1 MKRAATID
9 SCRDLFYTKSNL
21 TDDGGATLKAIRI
34 GCGSGG
40 CTYERM
46 EPAVELAKTGRIDY
60 LVFECLAERTIADAQ
75 RQKLKNPQRGYNP
88 MLQERMEVF
97 LPLMQE
103 KKFKIISNMG
113 GANPQQAVFEIMRI
127 ALRQNLKN
135 IKIAMVTGDD
145 ITERIDQY
153 RDLNLFEKARTVGS
167 LENIISANVYLG
179 ADSIRKALDEGAD
192 VVITGR
198 VADPSLFVG
207 PILHE
212 FHWKPTEYEKIGQ
225 AILTGHL
232 LECCTQLTGGYYADP
247 GYKEVPDLYRLGHP
261 IAEINENGELFFTK
275 TAGSG
280 GLVSVDTCKEQLLYE
295 IGNPA
300 CYITPDGIADFSRV
314 AFEQIGENVVA
325 ARGAIS
331 HGITDTYKANIGYLD
346 GFMGVGE
353 VSFGGRSALE
363 RAKLIAGVIQKRW
376 DVIQIHPLEAQ
387 FDYIGFNSLY
397 KTDISRTLVSAD
409 VPEVRLRVAVRAK
422 TEEEATRLIREVQ
435 CLYVNGAAGSSGIT
449 ARVSSVLSI
458 ENVLIPRAQVVPR
471 ITYLEM

>member
-1 MKRAATID
+1 MKT
-9 SCRDLFYTKSNL
+9 
-21 TDDGGATLKAIRI
+21 IRI

-46 EPAVELAKTGRIDY
+46 EPAIELAKAGRIDY

-75 RQKLKNPQRGYNP
+75 RQKLNDPQKGYNP

-97 LPLMQE
+97 LPLMLE

-113 GANPQQAVFEIMRI
+113 GANPQQAVFEIMQI
-127 ALRQNLKN
+127 ALKQNLKN

-145 ITERIDQY
+145 ITHKPEQY
-153 RDLNLFEKARTVGS
+153 NDLHLFEKSAPVSS
-167 LENIISANVYLG
+167 LENIISVNVYLG
-179 ADSIRKALDEGAD
+179 ADSICKALDDGANI
-192 VVITGR
+192 VITGR

-212 FHWKPTEYEKIGQ
+212 FHWAPTEYEKIGQ

-261 IAEINENGELFFTK
+261 IAEINENGDLFFTK
-275 TAGSG
+275 PIGSG
-280 GLVSVDTCKEQLLYE
+280 GLVSVDICKEQLLYE
-295 IGNPA
+295 IGDPA
-300 CYITPDGIADFSRV
+300 HYITPDGIADFSHVR
-314 AFEQIGENVVA
+314 FEQAGENVVA
-325 ARGAIS
+325 AKGALS
-331 HGITDTYKANIGYLD
+331 HGITDTYKANIGYMD

-353 VSFGGRSALE
+353 VSFGGRNALK
-363 RAKLIAGVIQKRW
+363 RAKLIADVIQKRW
-376 DVIQIHPLEAQ
+376 DIIQIHPLEVQ

-397 KTDISRTLVSAD
+397 KTDISEALVSGD
-409 VPEVRLRVAVRAK
+409 VSEVRLRVAVRTK

-435 CLYVNGAAGSSGIT
+435 CLYINGAAGSSGIT
-449 ARVSSVLSI
+449 TNVSSILSI
-458 ENVLIPRAQVVPR
+458 ENFLIPRTQVTPR